1 MTIHSLFIGAAA
13 VGLCAMSAIPAQ
25 AQPQHWQPELARL
38 HAQCDQGY
46 RPACI
51 RFGVILGRNQERQ
64 AEWRRLHP
72 DWYYWEPWA
81 R

>member
-1 MTIHSLFIGAAA
+1 MVRSSLIGAAVLA
-13 VGLCAMSAIPAQ
+13 IAAATTAMPAQ
-25 AQPQHWQPELARL
+25 AQRWQPELGRL
-38 HAQCDQGY
+38 HALCNQGY

-51 RFGVILGRNQERQ
+51 RFGVILGRNQERN

-72 DWYYWEPWA
+72 DWYYWEPWVP